1 MDLRLVFR
9 HFHTSESS
17 CRISGVIA
25 GQEETQGP
33 YHPLGVAG
41 FGRRIIMHRRH
52 LLGAGTLALCG
63 FSLISPV
70 WAANAAED
78 FVSVSILKG
87 FDILNDTG
95 VPVAER
101 RQRFATFLLGLTDV
115 RRVALF
121 LLGSYAAKADPADI
135 DAYVAAYRD
144 YVMSVYQSYFALYAG
159 QSLRVVSS
167 HERAP
172 GDFVVTTQI
181 TGGNAATPIDFRV
194 KTDGPQPLLLDVA
207 VGGVWLGLAQRD
219 QFMSVLAA
227 NNGDVKILT
236 SHLRN
241 ITHA

>member
-1 MDLRLVFR
+1 MNVRIFDA
-9 HFHTSESS
+9 SKSS

-25 GQEETQGP
+25 GQEERQGP
-33 YHPLGVAG
+33 HHPRGIAD

-63 FSLISPV
+63 FSLSSPV

-78 FVSVSILKG
+78 FVSASILKG
-87 FDILNDTG
+87 FDLLNDTS
-95 VPVAER
+95 VPAAER

-121 LLGSYAAKADPADI
+121 LLGSYAAKADAADI

-144 YVMSVYQSYFALYAG
+144 YIMSVYQSYFSLYAG
-159 QSLRVVSS
+159 QSLRVTSS
-167 HERAP
+167 RERAP
-172 GDFVVTTQI
+172 GDYVVSTQI
-181 TGGNAATPIDFRV
+181 TGGNAATAIDFRV
-194 KTDGPQPLLLDVA
+194 RTDGPQPLLLDVA
-207 VGGVWLGLAQRD
+207 VSGVWLALAQRD

-236 SHLRN
+236 SHLRG